1 MERGI
6 YRRRCHKQDTLS
18 KRTFLAM
25 LEEGS
30 STANFFDK
38 LTDDQWSITSFDAQ
52 TRQTCVKVT
61 TDNNTS
67 HLSITLPYLS
77 ASSLNR

>member
-6 YRRRCHKQDTLS
+6 YRRRCYKQDALS

-30 STANFFDK
+30 STADFFDK

-52 TRQTCVKVT
+52 TTGLCQC
-61 TDNNTS
+61 D
-67 HLSITLPYLS
+67 Y
-77 ASSLNR
+77 